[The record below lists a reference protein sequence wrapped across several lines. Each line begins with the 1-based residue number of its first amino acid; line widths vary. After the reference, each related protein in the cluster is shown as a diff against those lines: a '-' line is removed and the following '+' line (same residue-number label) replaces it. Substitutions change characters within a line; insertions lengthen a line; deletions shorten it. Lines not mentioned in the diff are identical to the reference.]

1 MKKYLNMKKHL
12 IREILMSIA
21 IGILATF
28 LPVWEWTNGLDRILV
43 AAVISLILI
52 GNL

>member
-1 MKKYLNMKKHL
+1 MKKYRK
-12 IREILMSIA
+12 REILMSIA
-21 IGILATF
+21 IGILLTF
-28 LPVWEWTNGLDRILV
+28 LPIWKWTNGLDRILT

>member
-1 MKKYLNMKKHL
+1 MKKYRK
-12 IREILMSIA
+12 REVLMSIV
-21 IGILATF
+21 IGILSTF
-28 LPVWEWTNGLDRILV
+28 LPVWEWTNGLDRILT

>member
-1 MKKYLNMKKHL
+1 MKKYRK
-12 IREILMSIA
+12 REILMSIV
-21 IGILATF
+21 IGILSTF
-28 LPVWEWTNGLDRILV
+28 LPIWEWTNGLDRILA